1 MNAGNFM
8 GKRYLYVPYWSS
20 TYSEKDGLAEKVAR
34 EFERKAF
41 MTDSTLFMLIDFN
54 RIVLLRYWKIFMRLT
69 GASCKIQFLI
79 KGATPIEQIFND
91 VDCYISGDNPDEFIF
106 LDYAY
111 RKGIKIIS
119 ASQYLSEE
127 QTTNTDLFSDIPISA
142 EIQAIRQSFND
153 LKDNIIANYPPQQ
166 WEYFLF
172 HTGLGDSLVFSYWL
186 KEYKRY
192 NNKKSG
198 NKKILLLCIH
208 KARADLMTLCPYV
221 DKILITSPQFFD
233 YMEIYYADQ
242 YKIRNVHV
250 AYYLPPALG
259 KIINFEYKNTIIGV
273 FKDFLNINAKAKFER
288 YPIHLPENS
297 RVTAQNLFRDM
308 QLLEGKTVF
317 IVPEG
322 VTWGNFLGK
331 NDFWIRIFEK
341 IKAKGFEVVTNS
353 AEEIIP
359 GCKHVFLPL
368 AESITFIGL
377 CGNIISV
384 PTGFSEVA
392 CALNENVKIQFHAI
406 YPNPKNDF
414 WHRSWM
420 AWNLFRLAD
429 LQHFGGNFV
438 QQYMEGYTYFL
449 SQVSSPTVTTIAY
462 QLGDTPAENDTL
474 IEKIIDKITEIK

>member
-1 MNAGNFM
+1 M
-8 GKRYLYVPYWSS
+8 GKKYLYVPYWSS
-20 TYSEKDGLAEKVAR
+20 TYSEKDGLAEKVAK

-54 RIVLLRYWKIFMRLT
+54 RIVLLRYWKNFMGLT

-79 KGATPIEQIFND
+79 KGANPIEQIFDNI
-91 VDCYISGDNPDEFIF
+91 DCYISGDNPDEFTF

-111 RKGIKIIS
+111 RKGVKIIS
-119 ASQYLSEE
+119 ASQYLSNE
-127 QTTNTDLFSDIPISA
+127 QAVDTEPVSA
-142 EIQAIRQSFND
+142 EIQAIRQNCD
-153 LKDNIIANYPPQQ
+153 NLKNSIIDTYPPQQ

-208 KARADLMTLCPYV
+208 KTRAELMSLCPYV
-221 DKILITSPQFFD
+221 DSILIVPPQFFD
-233 YMEIYYADQ
+233 YMEIYYAEQ

-259 KIINFEYKNTIIGV
+259 KIINFEYRSTIIGV
-273 FKDFLNINAKAKFER
+273 FKDFLNINVKAKFER
-288 YPIHLPENS
+288 YPINLPENS

-308 QLLEGKTVF
+308 QLIEGKTVF

-322 VTWGNFLGK
+322 VTWGNFLK
-331 NDFWIRIFEK
+331 QSDFWIRMFEK
-341 IKAKGFEVVTNS
+341 IKSKGFEVVTNS
-353 AEEIIP
+353 VEEIIP
-359 GCKHVFLPL
+359 GCRHVFLPL
-368 AESITFIGL
+368 AESVTFIGL

-414 WHRSWM
+414 WHRSYM

-438 QQYMEGYTYFL
+438 QHYMQEYTYFL
-449 SQVSSPTVTTIAY
+449 SQVSSPSVTAMAY
-462 QLGDTPAENDTL
+462 QLGDTPAENDRL
-474 IEKIIDKITEIK
+474 IEKIVNKITETK